1 MSQIKAIIIG
11 LSLAAIMSGA
21 FALGKKTFVWS
32 DINTR
37 EVIRWDGDS
46 AVVRQGSSMQELTCN
61 ITIDQSKVTEA
72 IESFG
77 IPKTWTTFMY
87 TDERDLAKQQKE
99 LKAKAA
105 NYGIKMLEES
115 NRFTI
120 DYNWVINQN
129 KSSIEEIAKRIR
141 STARRRGYRSRRELV
156 GAFASFVQS
165 LKYRVPRDYRLNGK
179 NEKILTAG
187 AMMPLETLAI
197 GWGDCDSKSMLFAAL
212 VQSIDLVDVCFIVMD
227 EHLFAAVQLSPK
239 AEDHSVRYKGEDW
252 ILIELTDAWPIG
264 RVPEKHLHNIKNR
277 RYTIVDLN

>member
-11 LSLAAIMSGA
+11 LSLTAIMSGA

-77 IPKTWTTFMY
+77 IPKTWTTFTY
-87 TDERDLAKQQKE
+87 SNEKDLARQQKA
-99 LKAKAA
+99 LKAIAA
-105 NYGIKMLEES
+105 NHGIKMLSEGD
-115 NRFTI
+115 RFTI

-252 ILIELTDAWPIG
+252 VLIELTDAWPIG